1 MKHISAAL
9 QTESMIPEQMRKENI
24 RRIGINSVL
33 FVHTLS
39 CKMGRIWSSI
49 FDVLSIIYYQQYIV
63 SLLVLH
69 FFCDAV
75 YKRTNCL
82 WGAVILHII
91 YNAVGAMII
100 IQ

>member
-24 RRIGINSVL
+24 RRSGINSVL
-33 FVHTLS
+33 FLS
-39 CKMGRIWSSI
+39 IHYPVKWVVSGAVS
-49 FDVLSIIYYQQYIV
+49 FDVLSIISSIV